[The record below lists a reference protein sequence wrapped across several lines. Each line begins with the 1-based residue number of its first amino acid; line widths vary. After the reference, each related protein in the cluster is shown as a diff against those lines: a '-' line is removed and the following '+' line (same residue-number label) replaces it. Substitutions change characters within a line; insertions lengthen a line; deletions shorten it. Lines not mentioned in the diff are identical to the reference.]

1 MVHIKKPK
9 KKKQKKNVACMLLS
23 YYLSFYQLR
32 HML

>member
-1 MVHIKKPK
+1 MVHINKPK
-9 KKKQKKNVACMLLS
+9 KKKKKNVACMLLS